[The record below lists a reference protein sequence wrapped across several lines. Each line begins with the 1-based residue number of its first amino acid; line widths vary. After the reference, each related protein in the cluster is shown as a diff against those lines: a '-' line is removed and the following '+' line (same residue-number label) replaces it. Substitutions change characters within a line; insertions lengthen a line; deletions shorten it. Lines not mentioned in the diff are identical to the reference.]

1 MKFLVIFFLDIFDF
15 FYRLN
20 LVNFL
25 KKNNIREFDT
35 IFDIGAHKGESIK
48 FFNKYF
54 KVNKIYSF
62 EPSPINFKYLQ
73 RYIKSKKFKS
83 SVILENFGLGIRSE
97 KKILNQTIESSSS
110 TFNEINYDS
119 NYFKKKEKLLNF
131 FSNKEY
137 SSKIEVNIISLKNYL
152 IDNKI
157 KKIDLL
163 KIDTEGF
170 EFDVLSGLGEEIK
183 KVKFVFF
190 EHHYDDMYKKNY
202 KYSNVSKLLKENNFK
217 ILHKNKMP
225 FRKAFEY
232 LWSNNENI

>member
-1 MKFLVIFFLDIFDF
+1 MKFLVIFFLNIFDF

-20 LVNFL
+20 LINFL
-25 KKNNIREFDT
+25 KKNNIQKFNT
-35 IFDIGAHKGESIK
+35 IFDIGAHKGESIN

-62 EPSPINFKYLQ
+62 EPSPINFQYLQ
-73 RYIKSKKFKS
+73 KYIKRKKFKS
-83 SVILENFGLGIRSE
+83 LVILENIGLGIRSE
-97 KKILNQTIESSSS
+97 KKILNQAIESSSS
-110 TFNEINYDS
+110 TFNKINYDS
-119 NYFKKKEKLLNF
+119 KYFKKKKNLLNF

-137 SSKIEVNIISLKNYL
+137 TSKIEVNIISLKNY
-152 IDNKI
+152 IINNKI
-157 KKIDLL
+157 EKIDLL

-170 EFDVLSGLGEEIK
+170 EFDVLSGLEEEIK

-202 KYSNVSKLLKENNFK
+202 KYSNVSRLLKKNNFK

-225 FRKAFEY
+225 FRKTFEY
-232 LWSNNENI
+232 LWSNNEKI

>member
-20 LVNFL
+20 LINFL
-25 KKNNIREFDT
+25 KKNNIHKFDT

-62 EPSPINFKYLQ
+62 EPSPINFQYLQ
-73 RYIKSKKFKS
+73 KYIKSKKFNS

-97 KKILNQTIESSSS
+97 KKILNQAIESSSS

-119 NYFKKKEKLLNF
+119 KYFKKKKNLLNF

-137 SSKIEVNIISLKNYL
+137 TSKIEVKIINLKNYL

-157 KKIDLL
+157 EKIDLL

-170 EFDVLSGLGEEIK
+170 EFDVLSGLEEEIK

-202 KYSNVSKLLKENNFK
+202 KYSDVSELLKKNNFK

-225 FRKAFEY
+225 FRKTFEY
-232 LWSNNENI
+232 LWSNNEKI

>member
-20 LVNFL
+20 LINFL
-25 KKNNIREFDT
+25 KKNNIQKFNT

-62 EPSPINFKYLQ
+62 EPSPINFQYLQ
-73 RYIKSKKFKS
+73 KYIKRKKFKS
-83 SVILENFGLGIRSE
+83 LVILENIGLGIRSE

-119 NYFKKKEKLLNF
+119 KYFKKKKKLLNF
-131 FSNKEY
+131 FANKEY
-137 SSKIEVNIISLKNYL
+137 TSKIEVNIISLKNY
-152 IDNKI
+152 IINNKI
-157 KKIDLL
+157 EKIDLL

-170 EFDVLSGLGEEIK
+170 EFDVLSGLEEEIK

-202 KYSNVSKLLKENNFK
+202 KYSNVSRLLKKNNFK

-225 FRKAFEY
+225 FRKTFEY
-232 LWSNNENI
+232 LWSNNEKI

>member
-25 KKNNIREFDT
+25 KKNNIHKFDT

-62 EPSPINFKYLQ
+62 EPSPLNFQYLQ
-73 RYIKSKKFKS
+73 KYIKGQKFKS
-83 SVILENFGLGIRSE
+83 SIILENFGLGIRSE
-97 KKILNQTIESSSS
+97 KKILNQTFESSSS

-119 NYFKKKEKLLNF
+119 KYFKKKKKLLNF
-131 FSNKEY
+131 LSNKEY
-137 SSKIEVNIISLKNYL
+137 TSKIKVNIFSLKNYL

-170 EFDVLSGLGEEIK
+170 EFDVLSGLDEEIK
-183 KVKFVFF
+183 KVKFIFF

-202 KYSNVSKLLKENNFK
+202 KYSDVSNLLKKNNFK

-225 FRKAFEY
+225 FRKTFEY

>member
-1 MKFLVIFFLDIFDF
+1 MAWFNIFFSDRI
-15 FYRLN
+15 
-20 LVNFL
+20 
-25 KKNNIREFDT
+25 
-35 IFDIGAHKGESIK
+35 
-48 FFNKYF
+48 
-54 KVNKIYSF
+54 
-62 EPSPINFKYLQ
+62 PSP
-73 RYIKSKKFKS
+73 KFS
-83 SVILENFGLGIRSE
+83 RI
-97 KKILNQTIESSSS
+97 T
-110 TFNEINYDS
+110 DD
-119 NYFKKKEKLLNF
+119 LNF
-131 FSNKEY
+131 FSNQEY

-170 EFDVLSGLGEEIK
+170 EFDVLSGLEEEIK
-183 KVKFVFF
+183 NVKFIFF

>member
-1 MKFLVIFFLDIFDF
+1 MKFLVIFFLNIFDF

-20 LVNFL
+20 LINFL
-25 KKNNIREFDT
+25 KKNNIHEFDI

-62 EPSPINFKYLQ
+62 EPSPINFNYLQ
-73 RYIKSKKFKS
+73 KYIKNKKFKS
-83 SVILENFGLGIRSE
+83 SVVLENLGLGIKSE
-97 KKILNQTIESSSS
+97 KKILNQAIESSSS

-119 NYFKKKEKLLNF
+119 KYFKKKKKLLNF
-131 FSNKEY
+131 FNNKKY
-137 SSKIEVNIISLKNYL
+137 HTKIEVNIISLKNYV
-152 IDNKI
+152 INNKI

-170 EFDVLSGLGEEIK
+170 EFDVLSGLEEEIK

-190 EHHYDDMYKKNY
+190 EHHYDDMYKKKY
-202 KYSNVSKLLKENNFK
+202 KYSNVSNLLKENNFK

-225 FRKAFEY
+225 FRKTFEY
-232 LWSNNENI
+232 LWCNSEKI